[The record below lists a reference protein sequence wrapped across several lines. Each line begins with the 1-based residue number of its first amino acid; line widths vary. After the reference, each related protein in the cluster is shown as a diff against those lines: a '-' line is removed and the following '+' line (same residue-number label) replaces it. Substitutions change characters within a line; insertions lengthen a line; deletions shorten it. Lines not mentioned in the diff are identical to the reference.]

1 MHVDYLTLACLRD
14 DLDTF
19 LGARVQQVV
28 FPDEWSIELELY
40 AGRRAYLLLSAH
52 PQYARMLF
60 VPQKLRRGLETETPL
75 LLLLRKWVRGARL
88 VDVRQPDWERVLELH
103 FEGEAGVCT
112 LIAEIMGRYSNIVLV
127 NAEGRVLDA
136 LKRIGPDLNRYRVT
150 LPGKLYAP
158 PPPPADKCPPLDL
171 TPDTLARLL
180 ANAPA
185 DEPVARLLPRWLLGV
200 SPTAAREAVYRASG
214 TTDATPPDINP
225 HALLTALGELYR
237 LPETGDWA
245 PHVALD
251 ETGTVVAFAPY
262 ELRHYDHREA
272 VEDISMAMWR
282 YFSARLDT
290 DPYAAARRQVRERIE
305 EALARVERSLD
316 QLRENLVPEQE
327 ITRLREAGELLLA
340 YQWQVPRGAREVT
353 LPDYEGQPR
362 TITLDPA
369 KTPVENAQTYFE
381 RYEKLRRAAEEV
393 PKRIAAFETERD
405 FLHQLLA
412 DLELAEDR
420 SEIDAV
426 RDALIEAGFDTTTR
440 RRKGAPV
447 GRPLR
452 FEVDGFPVYVGRNA
466 RQNDEVTFKRASP
479 DDLWFHVRGMPG
491 AHVILKNAGR
501 PVPPHVL
508 ERVASLAAWY
518 SPARKGGGEVLVD
531 YTERRYVRR
540 VPGKHPGLVTYR
552 NEQTIWAQ
560 PRPPEEVA
568 DM

>member
-60 VPQKLRRGLETETPL
+60 VPQKLRRGLDTETPL

-88 VDVRQPDWERVLELH
+88 VDVRQPEWERVLELH
-103 FEGEAGVCT
+103 FEGEAGACV
-112 LIAEIMGRYSNIVLV
+112 LIAEIMGRYSNLVLV
-127 NAEGRVLDA
+127 HDERVLDA
-136 LKRIGPDLNRYRVT
+136 LKRIGPDMNRYRVT
-150 LPGKLYAP
+150 LPGKPYVP
-158 PPPPADKCPPLDL
+158 PPPPADKIAPLDL

-185 DEPVARLLPRWLLGV
+185 DEEVARLLPRWLLGV
-200 SPTAAREAVYRASG
+200 SPTAAREAVYRATGSA
-214 TTDATPPDINP
+214 DATPHDVEPA
-225 HALLTALGELYR
+225 ALLDALAALYR
-237 LPETGDWA
+237 LPETGAWA

-251 ETGTVVAFAPY
+251 EEGTVVAFAPY
-262 ELRHYDHREA
+262 ELRHQPRREP
-272 VEDISMAMWR
+272 VDDISTAMWR

-290 DPYAAARRQVRERIE
+290 DPYAAARQQVRARIE
-305 EALARVERSLD
+305 DALARVERSLD
-316 QLRENLVPEQE
+316 QLREQIVPEEE

-340 YQWQVPRGAREVT
+340 YQWQVPRGAREAT

-362 TITLDPA
+362 TITLDPT
-369 KTPVENAQTYFE
+369 KTPVENAQAYFE

-393 PKRIAAFETERD
+393 PKRIAQFETERA
-405 FLHQLLA
+405 FLQQLLA

-420 SEIDAV
+420 MEIDAV
-426 RDALIEAGFDTTTR
+426 RDALIEAGFETTSR

-452 FEVDGFPVYVGRNA
+452 FEVGGFPVYVGRNA
-466 RQNDEVTFKRASP
+466 RQNDEVTFKRASG

-491 AHVILKNAGR
+491 AHVILKNGGR
-501 PVPPHVL
+501 PAPQDVI

-518 SPARKGGGEVLVD
+518 SPARKGGSEVLVD

-540 VPGKHPGLVTYR
+540 VPGAHPGLVTYR
-552 NEQTIWAQ
+552 NEKTVWAA
-560 PRPPEEVA
+560 PRPPDEVV

>member
-1 MHVDYLTLACLRD
+1 MYVDYLTLACLRD

-28 FPDEWSIELELY
+28 FPDEWSVELELY
-40 AGRRAYLLLSAH
+40 AGRRAYLLLSAY
-52 PQYARMLF
+52 PQDARMLF
-60 VPQKLRRGLETETPL
+60 VPQKLRRGLESEPPL

-103 FEGEAGVCT
+103 FEGEAGACT

-150 LPGKLYAP
+150 LPGKPYEP

-171 TPDTLARLL
+171 TPDRLVRLL

-185 DEPVARLLPRWLLGV
+185 DEAVARLLPRWLLGV

-214 TTDATPPDINP
+214 TSDATPPEIDP
-225 HALLTALGELYR
+225 DALLDALVTLYR
-237 LPETGDWA
+237 LPETGAWA

-251 ETGTVVAFAPY
+251 EDGTVVAFAPY
-262 ELRHYDHREA
+262 ELRHQPSREP
-272 VEDISMAMWR
+272 VEDISTAMWR

-290 DPYAAARRQVRERIE
+290 DPYAAARQHVRKRIE
-305 EALARVERSLD
+305 EALARVERSLE
-316 QLRENLVPEQE
+316 QLRENLVPEEE
-327 ITRLREAGELLLA
+327 ITRVREAGELLLA
-340 YQWQVPRGAREVT
+340 YQWQIPRGARDIT
-353 LPDYEGQPR
+353 LPDYDGQPR

-369 KTPVENAQTYFE
+369 KTPVENARAYFQ
-381 RYEKLRRAAEEV
+381 RYEKMRRAADEV
-393 PKRIAAFETERD
+393 PKRIAALATERD

-420 SEIDAV
+420 AEIDAV
-426 RDALIEAGFDTTTR
+426 HDALLEAGFETTTR
-440 RRKGAPV
+440 RRKSVPS

-452 FEVDGFPVYVGRNA
+452 FKVDGLPVYVGRNA

-501 PVPPHVL
+501 PVPQGVI

-518 SPARKGGGEVLVD
+518 SPARKGGGTVLVD

-552 NEQTIWAQ
+552 NEQTVWAT
-560 PRPPEEVA
+560 PRPPDEVV
-568 DM
+568 